1 MNDSTLKKYLIGSL
15 TAHFLIIVIGA
26 LLSHSTTIR
35 HTFVVFG
42 AHSKMPHKT
51 ILKQFGNKIGA
62 APAGKAGANVQAAR
76 LPMRKQAAKKI
87 IAQPKKAPIKKSIQ
101 KIPAKKLVPAKPTPG
116 VAFDN
121 SKGSGTEKKKIVPA
135 VQKKQVVPK
144 KLDAKLDKK
153 IVAQKKVQEK
163 VPEKKLDKKE
173 ASKQE
178 PVKKEPVPSQQEPSK
193 QPRSEE
199 LLTAGQDLAVPD
211 ELAKQSFQAEDG
223 EQFFVGQTDQDNVVV
238 AFTDREMLLYQRV
251 VQQEIERTWQPPL
264 GVPKGT
270 ECTVRFE
277 VADNGSIK
285 GVTLVHRSD
294 VLIFD
299 LSTLRSARTCV
310 FAQCLWG
317 KIFQVDFRQ

>member
-1 MNDSTLKKYLIGSL
+1 MNDSTVKKYLIGSL
-15 TAHFLIIVIGA
+15 AAHVLIIVIGA

-51 ILKQFGNKIGA
+51 LLKQFGNRTA
-62 APAGKAGANVQAAR
+62 AVPAGKAGANLQAAR
-76 LPMRKQAAKKI
+76 LPMCKQAAKKI
-87 IAQPKKAPIKKSIQ
+87 IPQPKKAPIKKSIEN
-101 KIPAKKLVPAKPTPG
+101 IPAKKIAPAKPAPG

-121 SKGSGTEKKKIVPA
+121 SKRSDTEKKKIVPA
-135 VQKKQVVPK
+135 VQKKQVVPQK
-144 KLDAKLDKK
+144 PDAKLDKK
-153 IVAQKKVQEK
+153 IVAQKKVQQK
-163 VPEKKLDKKE
+163 VPEKKLDKQE
-173 ASKQE
+173 ARKQE
-178 PVKKEPVPSQQEPSK
+178 SVKKELVPPQSEPSKPSQQEEFVTPL
-193 QPRSEE
+193 QATQA
-199 LLTAGQDLAVPD
+199 LD
-211 ELAKQSFQAEDG
+211 ELPEKTFQTEDG
-223 EQFFVGQTDQDNVVV
+223 EQFFVGKTDQDNVVV
-238 AFTDREMLLYQRV
+238 AFTDREMLLYQRL

-285 GVTLVHRSD
+285 GVTLVRRSD
-294 VLIFD
+294 ILIFD
-299 LSTLRSARTCV
+299 LSTLRSARTCT